1 MIVTV
6 EEVLDRLNNEAR
18 PDQLKGMSKFGITVE
33 RRLGISIPNLR
44 KMAKEVGQNHDLA
57 LKLWKTRIAEAMIL
71 ASMIDNP
78 KQLTEV
84 QMEDWVIGFDS
95 WDICDQVCGNLFCK
109 SPLAWAK
116 TIDWAQ
122 REEEFVKRAAFSLIA
137 YLACHD
143 KQANDEKFIGL
154 LPVIVQQSPDER
166 NFVKKAVNWA
176 LRSIGKKNVNLNQAA
191 INAAKEIQRL
201 DSKTARWIASDA
213 LRELDSEAVQ
223 KRLKR

>member
-1 MIVTV
+1 MVISF
-6 EEVLDRLNNEAR
+6 EEVLIRLYTIAK
-18 PDQLKGMSKFGITVE
+18 PDQLKSMSKFGIAVE

>member
-6 EEVLDRLNNEAR
+6 EEVLERLKTKAR
-18 PDQLKGMSKFGITVE
+18 PDQLKSMSKFGIAIE

-95 WDICDQVCGNLFCK
+95 WDVCDQVCGNLFCK